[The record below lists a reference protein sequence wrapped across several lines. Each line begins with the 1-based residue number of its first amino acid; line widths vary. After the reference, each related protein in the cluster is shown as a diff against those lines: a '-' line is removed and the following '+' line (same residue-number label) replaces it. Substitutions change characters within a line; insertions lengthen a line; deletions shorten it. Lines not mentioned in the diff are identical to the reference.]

1 VNLTI
6 SQPIKILALVGVL
19 AIVAFGAS
27 TMMLGRAKTP
37 TPPKERVGAAAPQRH
52 SGVTPPKTQAAV
64 TPTKAHTKPAAA
76 ATAAAKAHR
85 ASVAHHNA
93 VVAQHKALVAHRMAV
108 ARHKAA
114 VKHAARTQRGNLVY
128 ADLPPPLQWQL
139 SQHKVVVVSIYNP
152 NANVDAIAVAEAHQG
167 AADAGA
173 GFLLVSV
180 LDNKVAGILTG
191 LLPGGGLLPAPGIL
205 VYRAPGNIA
214 LRIDGFADRVSVAQA
229 AQNAMSGQ
237 VTATPPASAAPA
249 VSAAGAAVP
258 ASPTLTP

>member
-6 SQPIKILALVGVL
+6 SPPIKILALVGLL

-27 TMMLGRAKTP
+27 TMMLGRTKTP
-37 TPPKERVGAAAPQRH
+37 TPLAERVGAAAQARR
-52 SGVTPPKTQAAV
+52 SGATPPAKAPATAA
-64 TPTKAHTKPAAA
+64 KPATHVKTPA
-76 ATAAAKAHR
+76 ATATKTHKTTVTHHKAAT
-85 ASVAHHNA
+85 
-93 VVAQHKALVAHRMAV
+93 QHKAVTHHKTVTL
-108 ARHKAA
+108 HKAA
-114 VKHAARTQRGNLVY
+114 AKHTAPVHRGNLVY

-229 AQNAMSGQ
+229 AQNAMTGQ
-237 VTATPPASAAPA
+237 VTATPPASTAPA
-249 VSAAGAAVP
+249 TSAAGAAVP

>member
-6 SQPIKILALVGVL
+6 SPPIKILALVGLL

-27 TMMLGRAKTP
+27 TMMLGRTKSP
-37 TPPKERVGAAAPQRH
+37 TPPQDRVGAAAAQRH
-52 SGVTPPKTQAAV
+52 VDATPAKKSAV
-64 TPTKAHTKPAAA
+64 HEQPA
-76 ATAAAKAHR
+76 ATATKGDKAA
-85 ASVAHHNA
+85 
-93 VVAQHKALVAHRMAV
+93 VAQHKAGAQHKTVTQHKAV
-108 ARHKAA
+108 AKHKAVAEHA
-114 VKHAARTQRGNLVY
+114 VRARRGNLVY

-180 LDNKVAGILTG
+180 LDDKVAGILTG

-205 VYRAPGNIA
+205 VYQAPGNIA

-229 AQNAMSGQ
+229 AQNAMSGELA
-237 VTATPPASAAPA
+237 VTSPAATTPAASASGAPA
-249 VSAAGAAVP
+249 AAA
-258 ASPTLTP
+258 PTLTP